1 MVDLAQS
8 ANGAGVGG
16 IAVFDKGVHAPGED
30 RGDAIGFG
38 EVVLGLGILD
48 EGLRDNHSVV
58 ACASIAKA
66 LDGVLWS
73 QRSEAAVQ
81 KAGFDGGFAGWPP
94 IARSRAPRQWRC

>member
-16 IAVFDKGVHAPGED
+16 IAVFDKGVHAPCED

-48 EGLRDNHSVV
+48 EGLRDNHNVV
-58 ACASIAKA
+58 ACHWFAKA
-66 LDGVLWS
+66 P
-73 QRSEAAVQ
+73 
-81 KAGFDGGFAGWPP
+81 DGGLRSSAAKPP
-94 IARSRAPRQWRC
+94 SGRLA